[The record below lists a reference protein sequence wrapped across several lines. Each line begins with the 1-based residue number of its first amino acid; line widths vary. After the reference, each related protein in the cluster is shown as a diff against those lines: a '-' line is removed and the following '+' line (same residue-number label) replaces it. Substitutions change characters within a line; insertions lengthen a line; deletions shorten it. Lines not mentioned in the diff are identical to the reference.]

1 MYCTLRKEIKELLFY
16 LAEQETMKSSDMM
29 SFNTQTQ
36 LLEVNYKNCIQ
47 CLLGYFN
54 KPAN

>member
-47 CLLGYFN
+47 CHLGYFN